1 MGKGAQ
7 SRGALGQDMDLP
19 GPLKVYGK
27 AEANDCMSQDPTDDN
42 LGSSQTHSPQA
53 SVNCVE
59 QHWLTLRVTMAE
71 GLWDP
76 CFVVCILGG
85 GGVGERAPGR
95 WQWGLVGWNLLGV
108 RKAIAPL
115 SCPWRL

>member
-1 MGKGAQ
+1 
-7 SRGALGQDMDLP
+7 MDLP

-85 GGVGERAPGR
+85 GGGWGEGSWQMAVGPG
-95 WQWGLVGWNLLGV
+95 GLEPFGSQEGH
-108 RKAIAPL
+108 RPL
-115 SCPWRL
+115 ELPLEALMW